1 MNESHAEMISTNQ
14 SLTRR
19 AKYHFQLLKQ
29 FNRQWSKEYLL
40 SLREKTGAK
49 PSSLLGSSIV
59 VGDMV
64 LIRNEGTP
72 RCFWRLPEVSE
83 LIQSKDKLVR
93 AVWLNVTT
101 DGKKKRLR
109 RPLKMI
115 TLLEVDERK
124 EQEPIDN

>member
-1 MNESHAEMISTNQ
+1 M
-14 SLTRR
+14 
-19 AKYHFQLLKQ
+19 
-29 FNRQWSKEYLL
+29 
-40 SLREKTGAK
+40 
-49 PSSLLGSSIV
+49 
-59 VGDMV
+59 

-72 RCFWRLPEVSE
+72 CCFWRLAEVSE